1 MRLAEEKK
9 IVPLLASA
17 NTGAGVTL
25 DSINMKGFHRATIIF
40 TNGATSGSAVL
51 KIYSAAAAAG
61 TSSAVNFSY
70 AYGGAAIGS
79 NSSDYL
85 SATTN
90 VTAASGLTLASG
102 TFSSKMMVFEVE
114 ASEMDIANGEEWLV
128 PVISSAG
135 TSGITHAV
143 AILEPRYKGNRT
155 ATSLT

>member
-1 MRLAEEKK
+1 MKLAETHK

-17 NTGAGVTL
+17 NTGAGVSL

-51 KIYSAAAAAG
+51 KIYSGAAAAG

-79 NSSDYL
+79 DSSDYL

-90 VTAASGLTLASG
+90 VTAASGLTLASA
-102 TFSSKMMVFEVE
+102 TFSTKMMVFEVD
-114 ASEMDIANGEEWLV
+114 ASEMDIANGEEWLTA
-128 PVISSAG
+128 VISSAG

-143 AILEPRYKGNRT
+143 AILEPRFSGNRS
-155 ATSLT
+155 ASALT